1 MEYSRQNKKKKSKT
15 GKGIQKEIKEV
26 ENMNEKQQIKE
37 LEDALRNLLEEQ
49 GNVDSFATE
58 QACILLKH
66 PLKDDS
72 CYCGERKTKE

>member
-1 MEYSRQNKKKKSKT
+1 
-15 GKGIQKEIKEV
+15 
-26 ENMNEKQQIKE
+26 MNEKQQIKE